1 MKQRYHNQTQRFR
14 SRDGPHFDAG
24 LLLDLWEPDAVRYLT
39 TTKSIVRGGNFMHF
53 NTPSFGTVEYEQ
65 KDIIRFQ
72 DGLFGFE
79 NMIDYLLIHIS
90 PMEDSFMYLQSL
102 QDENLSFIL
111 ANPFTLYPGY
121 SPSLSKEDLIQMN
134 LQDDTPVIFYSI
146 CVLKKPIAQ
155 STCNLKAP
163 LVIRTDTRKGFQVV
177 LQDPQYGFHH
187 PFPDLSLDERGELRC

>member
-1 MKQRYHNQTQRFR
+1 
-14 SRDGPHFDAG
+14 
-24 LLLDLWEPDAVRYLT
+24 
-39 TTKSIVRGGNFMHF
+39 MHF
-53 NTPSFGTVEYEQ
+53 NTPCFGTVEYEQ

-72 DGLFGFE
+72 DGLLGCE
-79 NMIDYLLIHIS
+79 TMSDYLLSHIS
-90 PMEDSFMYLQSL
+90 PIEDSFMYLQSL

-121 SPSLSKEDLIQMN
+121 SPSLSKEDLIQLD

-146 CVLKKPIAQ
+146 CVLKKNIAH